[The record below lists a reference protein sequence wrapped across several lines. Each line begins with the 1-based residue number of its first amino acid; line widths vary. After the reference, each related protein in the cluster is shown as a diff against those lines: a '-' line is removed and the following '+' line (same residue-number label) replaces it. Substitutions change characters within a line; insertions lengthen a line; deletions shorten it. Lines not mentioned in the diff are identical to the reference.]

1 MNFITGWS
9 IFFAVIF
16 ILFGIITFSV
26 TCYIICD
33 NDELNPE
40 LRRITNNIRRACIGG
55 FLISFIIAITS
66 YNYKLPKIKEENRH
80 IEQTRMVELNYTEY
94 KQKAEGYDN
103 MKKALENE
111 IFVHGQHVK
120 LLNKELEEKE
130 LEILKLKE
138 QLNVED

>member
-1 MNFITGWS
+1 MNVITGWS

-16 ILFGIITFSV
+16 IVFGIITFSI

-33 NDELNPE
+33 ENELNPE

-55 FLISFIIAITS
+55 FLISFTIAIIS
-66 YNYKLPKIKEENRH
+66 YNFKLPKIKEENRH
-80 IEQTRMVELNYTEY
+80 IEQTRMIELNYADY
-94 KQKAEGYDN
+94 KRKAEEYDEI
-103 MKKALENE
+103 KKALESE
-111 IFVHGQHVK
+111 VFVHDQHVK

-138 QLNVED
+138 QLNIED